1 METNSKTSAAK
12 PLGGRIW
19 FCAIFFGL
27 IGQIAWIVENMY
39 FATFA
44 QDIFANSGRS
54 DMSYWVTTL
63 MVILSAI
70 AATAT
75 TIFAGAWSDRAGRRK
90 PFIAFG
96 YIFWG
101 ITIMLFA
108 LLPMKVSSGSVI
120 TVAILIILFDCIMT
134 FAGSTSNDAAFN
146 AWVADNTDDTNR
158 GRLNGFLSILPVIAV
173 VIVFVGLGN
182 LYNSANESN
191 AAFFIVIGLIPL
203 VSGVIALF
211 TIRDA
216 DGLRAV
222 KGQSTISDTFYGFRR
237 ETVKQNRML
246 YVTLIAACLIGIAQQ
261 TFYSY
266 LINFLII
273 TLGLGDAFVIPMAV
287 IILGSAI
294 VTGIFGFM
302 FDKYGR
308 KRFYYPV
315 LVMTVLGMLS
325 FYCIR
330 YTEGLARDLL
340 LYVGGIV
347 MMGGLLSL
355 LAALNAN
362 FQDLIPEGSEGR
374 LQGVRMCFTVLIPMI
389 IGPIISLIL
398 GLDAMGNNG
407 SDFAPPFSLYAAAA
421 IIASIAVIPITVIR
435 RRAAR

>member
-1 METNSKTSAAK
+1 MDNKTTK
-12 PLGGRIW
+12 TVNPLGGGVW
-19 FCAIFFGL
+19 FSAIFFGL

-63 MVILSAI
+63 MVILSAV

-75 TIFAGAWSDRAGRRK
+75 TIFAGAWSDRAGKRK

-101 ITIMLFA
+101 LTIMLFA
-108 LLPMKVSSGSVI
+108 LLPMKVSSGSVFMI
-120 TVAILIILFDCIMT
+120 AVLIILFDCVMT

-158 GRLNGFLSILPVIAV
+158 GRLNGILSILPVIAV
-173 VIVFVGLGN
+173 VIVFVGLGS
-182 LYNSANESN
+182 LYNSTNESN
-191 AAFFIVIGLIPL
+191 ALFFIVIGAIPL
-203 VSGVIALF
+203 AAGIIALF
-211 TIRDA
+211 TIKDA
-216 DGLRAV
+216 KGLRPADTQNTV
-222 KGQSTISDTFYGFRR
+222 SDTFYGFRK
-237 ETVKQNRML
+237 ETVRNNKML
-246 YVTLIAACLIGIAQQ
+246 YVTLIAACLVGIAQQ

-273 TLGLGDAFVIPMAV
+273 TLGLGDGFVIPMAV
-287 IILGSAI
+287 IILGSAVI
-294 VTGIFGFM
+294 TGIFGFM

-315 LVMTVLGMLS
+315 LLMTVLGILS
-325 FYCIR
+325 FFCIQYFTGTVR
-330 YTEGLARDLL
+330 NLL

-347 MMGGLLSL
+347 MMGGLLSV

-362 FQDLIPEGSEGR
+362 FQDLIPENSQGR

-398 GLDAMGNNG
+398 GLDAMGING
-407 SDFAPPFSLYAAAA
+407 SDFVPPFSLYLAAA
-421 IIASIAVIPITVIR
+421 IVAAIAFIPITMIR
-435 RRAAR
+435 ENAVK

>member
-315 LVMTVLGMLS
+315 LVKTVLGMLS

>member
-1 METNSKTSAAK
+1 MDNKTAK
-12 PLGGRIW
+12 AVNPLGGKVW
-19 FCAIFFGL
+19 FSAIFFGL

-75 TIFAGAWSDRAGRRK
+75 TIFAGAWSDRAGKRK

-101 ITIMLFA
+101 LTIMLFA

-120 TVAILIILFDCIMT
+120 TIAVLIILFDCIMT

-158 GRLNGFLSILPVIAV
+158 GRLNGILSILPVIAV
-173 VIVFVGLGN
+173 VIVFVGLGS

-191 AAFFIVIGLIPL
+191 ALFFTVIGAIPL
-203 VSGVIALF
+203 ISGIIALF
-211 TIRDA
+211 TIKDA
-216 DGLRAV
+216 KGLRPAGSRNTV
-222 KGQSTISDTFYGFRR
+222 SDTFYGFRK
-237 ETVKQNRML
+237 ETVKNNKML
-246 YVTLIAACLIGIAQQ
+246 YVTLIAACLVGIAQQ

-273 TLGLGDAFVIPMAV
+273 TLGLGDGFVIPMAV

-315 LVMTVLGMLS
+315 LLMTVLGILS
-325 FYCIR
+325 FFCIQ
-330 YTEGLARDLL
+330 YFSGTARNLI

-347 MMGGLLSL
+347 MMGGLLSV

-362 FQDLIPEGSEGR
+362 FQDLIPENSQGR

-398 GLDAMGNNG
+398 GLDAMGING
-407 SDFAPPFSLYAAAA
+407 SDFVPPFSLYAAAA
-421 IIASIAVIPITVIR
+421 IVATIAFIPVTVIR
-435 RRAAR
+435 RNAAR